1 MATKTRKASAS
12 QTPRSSGDGRYTTR
26 INHVGALIPD
36 TKMMLAL
43 WDLSTDVSSNLER
56 MRAENV
62 FAKTSRSRIPE
73 MLQTFRERYLDDP
86 DTLAAL
92 VTLAQEGASD
102 AVLLPILFV
111 LATRPDPL
119 LRDTVTEFLA
129 SLQAR
134 GQSSVRG
141 VELEAWLRAQ
151 VEEGRAQRPWSD
163 ATIHRLAS
171 GLLSTLRDF
180 GILEGKASKRLAPVY
195 LPPPAFA
202 FIAFW
207 LQRTLRS
214 GDKLLHDPLWQLFFL
229 SQAAVEQLFLEAHQE
244 RLLEYHAA
252 GRIIRVEFPAA
263 SLKEYAHAL
272 ARRAH

>member
-1 MATKTRKASAS
+1 MPSRSARASKVAGKPLYS
-12 QTPRSSGDGRYTTR
+12 TR
-26 INHVGALIPD
+26 INHVGALLPD
-36 TKMMLAL
+36 TKMMLAE
-43 WDLSTDVSSNLER
+43 WDLFADVSGNLER

-92 VTLAQEGASD
+92 VTLVREGVSD
-102 AVLLPILFV
+102 AVLRPILFV
-111 LATRPDPL
+111 LAARLDPL

-129 SLQAR
+129 PLLALGRSTIR
-134 GQSSVRG
+134 TE
-141 VELEAWLRAQ
+141 ELEVWLRAQ
-151 VEEGRAQRPWSD
+151 VEAGRAQRPWSD
-163 ATIHRLAS
+163 ATIRRLAR

-180 GILEGKASKRLAPVY
+180 GIVQGKAQKRLAPVY
-195 LPPPAFA
+195 LPPAAFA

-207 LQRTLRS
+207 LQRTQRS
-214 GDKLLHDPLWQLFFL
+214 GDKLFHDPTWHLFFL
-229 SQAAVEQLFLEAHQE
+229 SQTGVEQLFLEAHQE

-252 GRIIRVEFPAA
+252 GRVIRVEFPAA